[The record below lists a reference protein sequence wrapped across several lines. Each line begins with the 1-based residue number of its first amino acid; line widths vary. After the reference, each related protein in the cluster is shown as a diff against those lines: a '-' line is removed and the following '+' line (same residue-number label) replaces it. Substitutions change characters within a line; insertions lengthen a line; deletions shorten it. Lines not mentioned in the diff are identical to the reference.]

1 MKQLCLTY
9 LKKNLFILISIFA
22 LMIFTG
28 SAFAGDHMMQKNLNN
43 LSDLNARWSKQLS
56 TGKLTP
62 EAQKKLA
69 ELLSQT
75 SQVLKDMS
83 EKSGGQ
89 MYMDHSAKIDQMN
102 KEWDPF
108 DTSGGM

>member
-28 SAFAGDHMMQKNLNN
+28 SAFAGDYMMQKNLNN
-43 LSDLNARWSKQLS
+43 LSDMNARWSKQLS

-83 EKSGGQ
+83 EKSGEQ
-89 MYMDHSAKIDQMN
+89 MHMDHSAKIDQMN